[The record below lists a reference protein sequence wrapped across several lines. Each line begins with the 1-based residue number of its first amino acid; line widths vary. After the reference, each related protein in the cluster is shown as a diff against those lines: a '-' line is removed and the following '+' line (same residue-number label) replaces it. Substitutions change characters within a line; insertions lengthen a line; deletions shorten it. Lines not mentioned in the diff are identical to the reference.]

1 MKIAGLDIG
10 GATTD
15 LAVVEFSAS
24 GDIKNIR
31 VDYEYLPMWMEKE
44 NLGNVIKNMLGSDF
58 NDLDAMGVSMT
69 AELVDAYTTKREG
82 VLDIVKK
89 TRELTSIQMGFV
101 GQEGVMDHHEVLA
114 KPLEVAA
121 ANWIATAPL
130 AAMISPDCILVDTG
144 STTTDIIPIKDG
156 QECARG
162 RSDLER
168 LTTGELVYTGLL
180 RTNVATLVDR
190 VPLQDIWVRVASEL
204 FAITADVHV
213 ILENI
218 GENEYSCPTPDGSGE
233 SRKECMQRMARVI
246 CSDLD
251 VLTEEEVEELASYV
265 YQKQL
270 ERVAEALL
278 EVAESNDLEEVVVTG
293 LGMNQVGRE
302 AANLLGLKV
311 TGMDEL
317 LTMEECIAA
326 PAVGTALLMEEFLRS
341 KIFNENIE

>member
-15 LAVVEFSAS
+15 LAVVEFSPS

-31 VDYEYLPMWMEKE
+31 VNYEYLPMWMEKE
-44 NLGNVIKNMLGSDF
+44 NLGNVIRNMLGSDF
-58 NDLDAMGVSMT
+58 DDLDALGVSMT

-89 TRELTSIQMGFV
+89 TRALTDIPMGFV
-101 GQEGVMDHHEVLA
+101 GQQGIMGHKEVLE
-114 KPLEVAA
+114 KPLDVAA

-130 AAMISPDCILVDTG
+130 AAMISPDCIMMDTG

-168 LTTGELVYTGLL
+168 LATGELVYTGLL

-213 ILENI
+213 ILKNI
-218 GENEYSCPTPDGSGE
+218 EEKEYSCPTPDGSGD
-233 SRKECMQRMARVI
+233 SKRECMQRMARVV

-251 VLTEEEVEELASYV
+251 VLGDDDVEELASFI

-278 EVAESNDLEEVVVTG
+278 EVAECNDLDEVVVTG
-293 LGMNQVGRE
+293 LGMNVVGKE

-341 KIFNENIE
+341 KIFNVNI

>member
-24 GDIKNIR
+24 ADIKNVR
-31 VDYEYLPMWMEKE
+31 VDNEYLPIWMEKE

-58 NDLDAMGVSMT
+58 HDLDAIGVSMT
-69 AELVDAYTTKREG
+69 AELADAYATKKEG
-82 VLDIVKK
+82 VLDIVKRI
-89 TRELTSIQMGFV
+89 RELTSIPMGFV
-101 GQEGVMDHHEVLA
+101 GQNGIMGHHEVLE
-114 KPLEVAA
+114 KPLDVAA
-121 ANWIATAPL
+121 ANWIATVPL
-130 AAMISPDCILVDTG
+130 AAMISPDCILIDTG
-144 STTTDIIPIKDG
+144 STTTDIIPIRDG
-156 QECARG
+156 QECAQG

-168 LTTGELVYTGLL
+168 LATGELVYTGLL

-190 VPLQDIWVRVASEL
+190 MPLRDIWVRVASEL
-204 FAITADVHV
+204 FAITADIHI
-213 ILENI
+213 ILGNI
-218 GENEYSCPTPDGSGE
+218 EEREYSCPTPDGSGE
-233 SRKECMQRMARVI
+233 SRTECMQRMARVV

-251 VLTEEEVEELASYV
+251 VLAEEEVEGLASYV

-270 ERVAEALL
+270 ERITEALL

-293 LGMNQVGRE
+293 LGMDLVGRE

-311 TGMDEL
+311 TGMNEL
-317 LTMEECIAA
+317 LTREECISA

-341 KIFNENIE
+341 KSFNENI

>member
-24 GDIKNIR
+24 ADIKNVR
-31 VDYEYLPMWMEKE
+31 VDNEYLPIWMEKE

-58 NDLDAMGVSMT
+58 HDLDAIGVSMT
-69 AELVDAYTTKREG
+69 AELADAYATKKEG
-82 VLDIVKK
+82 VLDIVKRI
-89 TRELTSIQMGFV
+89 RELTSIPMGFV
-101 GQEGVMDHHEVLA
+101 GQNGIMGHHEVLE
-114 KPLEVAA
+114 KPLDVAA
-121 ANWIATAPL
+121 ANWIATVPL
-130 AAMISPDCILVDTG
+130 AAMISPDCILIDTG
-144 STTTDIIPIKDG
+144 STTTDIIPIRDG
-156 QECARG
+156 QECAQG

-168 LTTGELVYTGLL
+168 LATGELVYTGLL

-190 VPLQDIWVRVASEL
+190 MPLRDIWVRVASEL
-204 FAITADVHV
+204 FAITADIHI
-213 ILENI
+213 ILGNI
-218 GENEYSCPTPDGSGE
+218 EEREYSCPTPDGSGE
-233 SRKECMQRMARVI
+233 SRTECVQRMARVV

-251 VLTEEEVEELASYV
+251 VLAEEEVEGLASYV

-270 ERVAEALL
+270 ERITEALL

-293 LGMNQVGRE
+293 LGMDLVGRE

-311 TGMDEL
+311 TGMNEL
-317 LTMEECIAA
+317 LTREECISA

-341 KIFNENIE
+341 KSFNENI

>member
-24 GDIKNIR
+24 ADIKNVR
-31 VDYEYLPMWMEKE
+31 VDNEYLPIWMEKE

-58 NDLDAMGVSMT
+58 HDLDAIGVSMT
-69 AELVDAYTTKREG
+69 AELADAYATKKEG
-82 VLDIVKK
+82 VLDIVKRI
-89 TRELTSIQMGFV
+89 RELTSIPMGFV
-101 GQEGVMDHHEVLA
+101 GQNGIMGHHEVLE
-114 KPLEVAA
+114 KPLDVAA
-121 ANWIATAPL
+121 ANWIATVPL
-130 AAMISPDCILVDTG
+130 AAMISPDCILIDTG
-144 STTTDIIPIKDG
+144 STTTDIIPIRDG
-156 QECARG
+156 QECAQG

-168 LTTGELVYTGLL
+168 LATGELVYTGLL

-190 VPLQDIWVRVASEL
+190 MPLRDIWVRVASEL
-204 FAITADVHV
+204 FAITADIHI
-213 ILENI
+213 ILGNI
-218 GENEYSCPTPDGSGE
+218 EEREYSCPTPDGSGE
-233 SRKECMQRMARVI
+233 SRTECMQRMARVV

-251 VLTEEEVEELASYV
+251 VLAEEEVEGLASYV

-270 ERVAEALL
+270 ERITEALL

-293 LGMNQVGRE
+293 LGMDLVGRE

-311 TGMDEL
+311 TGMNEL
-317 LTMEECIAA
+317 LTREECISA

-341 KIFNENIE
+341 KIFNENI

>member
-58 NDLDAMGVSMT
+58 NDLDALGVSMT
-69 AELVDAYTTKREG
+69 AELVDAYATKREG
-82 VLDIVKK
+82 VLDIVRK
-89 TRELTSIQMGFV
+89 TRELTDIDMGFV
-101 GQEGVMDHHEVLA
+101 GQAGIMEPQEVLG

-130 AAMISPDCILVDTG
+130 AAMISPDCVMVDTG

-162 RSDLER
+162 RSDLQR
-168 LTTGELVYTGLL
+168 LATGELVYTGLL

-190 VPLQDIWVRVASEL
+190 VPLQDTWTRVASEL
-204 FAITADVHV
+204 FAITADVHI
-213 ILENI
+213 ILNNI
-218 GENEYSCPTPDGSGE
+218 DDKEYSCPTPDGSGE
-233 SRKECMQRMARVI
+233 SRMECMQRMARLV
-246 CSDLD
+246 CSDLE
-251 VLTEEEVEELASYV
+251 VLAEEEVEELASYV

-278 EVAESNDLEEVVVTG
+278 EVAESNDLDEVVVTG
-293 LGMNQVGRE
+293 LGMNLVGRE

-311 TGMDEL
+311 TSMDEL
-317 LTMEECIAA
+317 LTIEECVAA

-341 KIFNENIE
+341 KLFNENI